1 MMTRRIAR
9 ELLISVVVSIAISPL
24 AAFAQE
30 ATATTLTAAAT
41 SSASQSQDTVA
52 KPMVFDVVSIRPA
65 KPGARGGD
73 LRLTQPDGYMAT
85 ETIGITILL
94 AYFPQRSWG
103 RDRVQG
109 APAWVDQDSY
119 EIAAKVSD
127 ADLPE
132 WTRQNNLQP
141 EQKVLFQQMLQS
153 MLADRCKLA
162 FHRVPGSVSGYELVL
177 GKHPHLTASTPG
189 AKLPPGMKLSDGG
202 VMVDSPSGAAEEEM
216 HFYNTT
222 MAAFVEYL
230 PRIAGGRVIDKTGL
244 AGHYDFVLPWADQNS
259 EHPGAIYP
267 NDPDPLSHWDF
278 NSLDLRTQNVK
289 TPIDNLVIDHIE
301 RPSEN

>member
-1 MMTRRIAR
+1 MLPKFCTAA
-9 ELLISVVVSIAISPL
+9 LLASTLAAT
-24 AAFAQE
+24 AAFAQ
-30 ATATTLTAAAT
+30 APAPPTG
-41 SSASQSQDTVA
+41 ASQRPA
-52 KPMVFDVVSIRPA
+52 FDVVSIRPA

-73 LRLTQPDGYMAT
+73 LRLTQPDGYIAI
-85 ETIGITILL
+85 EPIGITILL
-94 AYFPQRSWG
+94 AYFPQGSWG

-202 VMVDSPSGAAEEEM
+202 VMVDSPNGAEEEM

-267 NDPDPLSHWDF
+267 NDPDPLSHRDF
-278 NSLDLRTQNVK
+278 NSLGLRTQNVK

-301 RPSEN
+301 RPSAN